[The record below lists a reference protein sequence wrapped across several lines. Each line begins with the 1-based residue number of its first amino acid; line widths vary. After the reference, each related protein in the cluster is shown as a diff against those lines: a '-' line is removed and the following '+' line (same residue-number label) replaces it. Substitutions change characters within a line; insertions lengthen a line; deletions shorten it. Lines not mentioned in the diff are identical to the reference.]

1 MSVDFKEYKAAF
13 LEQNDLAH
21 FGILGMKWGVRRY
34 QNPDGTLTPAGK
46 KRYDRLNDVA
56 NQMDL
61 YYSGR
66 KSAAEKADRLRKKA
80 KKYGT
85 ETPEE
90 YKERKDRE
98 WNEKMK
104 TRSEDKQFFKD
115 NQKDIFTEHDVRND
129 PKRAKAAADLGL
141 EALNKIGRQGYDP
154 EEGITNADRK
164 WFIYEDQ
171 TIGLMTLADLALHGK
186 SKDQINKMIK
196 GAKAISSDDYDA
208 YTGEKGVFQLSETW
222 ETDKYLDALFAIL
235 NAEGRLK

>member
-34 QNPDGTLTPAGK
+34 QNPDGSLTPAGV
-46 KRYDRLNDVA
+46 KRYNKDPKFWSKMNNDPKFREHLEREHK
-56 NQMDL
+56 Q
-61 YYSGR
+61 
-66 KSAAEKADRLRKKA
+66 EEEET
-80 KKYGT
+80 KKYI
-85 ETPEE
+85 EE
-90 YKERKDRE
+90 QNK
-98 WNEKMK
+98 
-104 TRSEDKQFFKD
+104 DKQFFKD

-154 EEGITNADRK
+154 EEGITNADRN

-186 SKDQINKMIK
+186 TKDEINRMIK

-208 YTGEKGVFQLSETW
+208 YAGEKGVFQLSETW

-235 NAEGRLK
+235 NSKGYL